1 MNLSTNVL
9 LNAYSVILLLVVIF
23 FSHKNKEE
31 DSFQYTLFMAMIKVT
46 VIMLIID
53 ILGRLDGN
61 PNTFYSVANHVS
73 NFLGFALSPLLPSMW
88 LLYVSNQIFQKNRI
102 NKKMF
107 YILVAAN
114 LAMVIFVILSQFF
127 GWIYTISADN
137 VYSRGPFFMVPV
149 AVAMLLLLAADI
161 LIVVNKKKID
171 KKYYDALLFFTVPPF
186 LCVILQSM
194 IYGISL
200 IYNGVVISV
209 LVVYLNIQNRSIH
222 TDYLTGISN
231 RKKLD
236 SYLKKK
242 IYSCTE
248 ENTFSSILVDIDNFK
263 SINDTFGHTVG
274 DDALDATVKI
284 IKRCL
289 RKSDFIARFG
299 GDEFFIVLDIS
310 SSRDLNAMIKRIENS
325 VKDFNKTGSKPYKL
339 EFSMG
344 YAVYDLNVHMGF
356 KEFIKHIDSIM
367 YENKRLN
374 KKN

>member
-1 MNLSTNVL
+1 M
-9 LNAYSVILLLVVIF
+9 
-23 FSHKNKEE
+23 
-31 DSFQYTLFMAMIKVT
+31 
-46 VIMLIID
+46 
-53 ILGRLDGN
+53 
-61 PNTFYSVANHVS
+61 VA
-73 NFLGFALSPLLPSMW
+73 
-88 LLYVSNQIFQKNRI
+88 
-102 NKKMF
+102 
-107 YILVAAN
+107 
-114 LAMVIFVILSQFF
+114 
-127 GWIYTISADN
+127 
-137 VYSRGPFFMVPV
+137 V

-186 LCVILQSM
+186 ICVILQSM

-209 LVVYLNIQNRSIH
+209 LVVYFNIQNRSID
-222 TDYLTGISN
+222 TDYLTGIGN

-242 IYSCTE
+242 IYSCTK

-274 DDALDATVKI
+274 DDALDITVKI
-284 IKRCL
+284 IKSCL

-310 SSRDLNAMIKRIENS
+310 NSRDLNAMIKRIEKS
-325 VKDFNKTGSKPYKL
+325 VKDFNKTGSKPYNL